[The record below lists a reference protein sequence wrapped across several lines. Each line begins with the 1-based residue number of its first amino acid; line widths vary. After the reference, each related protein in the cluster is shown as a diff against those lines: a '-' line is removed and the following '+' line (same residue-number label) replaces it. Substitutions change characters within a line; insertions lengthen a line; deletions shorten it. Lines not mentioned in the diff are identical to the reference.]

1 MVLER
6 SIYIS
11 QFVLL
16 FGLALFIGNP
26 AVAEVDSEEFEL
38 LDDSGSVTLADS
50 IEPKDNIDVVI
61 NAADKDGEALDE
73 PLVEEGVYQIK
84 FGGWSDHYIS
94 GNASNYDFNES
105 HEGLG
110 FAYSYYDETSERFFN
125 GYNYEFWYMKD
136 SFYKDNIQA
145 SYGIFHRKLLDN
157 WGVKSIDVGINFA
170 AISRST
176 ADIDTNTAELKNHER
191 LHTLMLI
198 PSLSVYTKY
207 KFHLDFVFLPA
218 IPNVSD
224 YSVLFF
230 RAGFNL

>member
-1 MVLER
+1 MVFVNRYICLAKYPLLIILSLLLSVPANAEEDASRLE
-6 SIYIS
+6 SL
-11 QFVLL
+11 Q
-16 FGLALFIGNP
+16 
-26 AVAEVDSEEFEL
+26 DSR
-38 LDDSGSVTLADS
+38 
-50 IEPKDNIDVVI
+50 IDTE
-61 NAADKDGEALDE
+61 KMSDE
-73 PLVEEGVYQIK
+73 PDNLIDEEEEGVQGVYQIK
-84 FGGWSDHYIS
+84 FGGWSEHYIS

-110 FAYSYYDETSERFFN
+110 LAYSHFDEDSKRFFN

-136 SFYKDNIQA
+136 SFYKDNLQA
-145 SYGIFHRKLLDN
+145 SYGLFHRKVLDV
-157 WGVKSIDVGINFA
+157 WGIKSIDVGINFA

-198 PSLSVYTKY
+198 PSLSVYTKH